1 MLNTGVIFL
10 FLTSMVMVVHRP
22 SPCESNPLLMMADAI
37 FCNAIIV
44 VPPALQ
50 LLFHESTES

>member
-22 SPCESNPLLMMADAI
+22 SPCESAPLLMMVDEI
-37 FCNAIIV
+37 FCNAIIA
-44 VPPALQ
+44 VPPGL
-50 LLFHESTES
+50 